1 MKNFYEEDDFM
12 ESENYPFTDEM
23 LKKASDIA
31 LRATIDSY
39 PDPSELH
46 HDFTPKVERNIMRI
60 IGKKRRSGLSR
71 VLRSVACLV
80 LVSAIAF
87 ALVLSFKTEVRAA
100 VFGWVR
106 EQFGSFDRYYFDDG
120 DTANAVYN
128 SAGETNTVQ
137 YVPTWIPDD
146 FEFVEVTERADGE
159 AYRYADQQGIY
170 LDIAYYYNSS
180 NSTVLY
186 LPKTDGSEKS
196 DVLINGNPGIM
207 YIFEDAPE
215 NNTIVWT
222 DSSTDTVLM
231 VSGELDE
238 NELINI
244 AINVKTMKNAVF
256 E

>member
-60 IGKKRRSGLSR
+60 IGKNRRSGLSR

-146 FEFVEVTERADGE
+146 FEFVETQELSNGFSYLYIDK
-159 AYRYADQQGIY
+159 QGMY
-170 LDIAYYYNSS
+170 LDITYMLRSS
-180 NSTVLY
+180 GPTY
-186 LPKTDGSEKS
+186 LSEIKCTEKTDI
-196 DVLINGNPGIM
+196 LINGNPGIM

-215 NNTIVWT
+215 NNTIVWS

>member
-46 HDFTPKVERNIMRI
+46 HDFSPKVERNIMRI
-60 IGKKRRSGLSR
+60 IGKKRRSGLYR

-106 EQFGSFDRYYFDDG
+106 EQFASFDRYYFDDG
-120 DTANAVYN
+120 DTANAAYN

-146 FEFVEVTERADGE
+146 FEFVGVTERADGKT
-159 AYRYADQQGIY
+159 YRYADQQGISLNIFY
-170 LDIAYYYNSS
+170 RLSS
-180 NSTVLY
+180 NQITLY
-186 LPKTDGSEKS
+186 LPKTDGAEKS
-196 DVLINGNPGIM
+196 ELLINGNHGIM

-215 NNTIVWT
+215 NNAIVWI

-231 VSGELDE
+231 VSCELDK

-244 AINVKTMKNAVF
+244 AINVKTMKNAVS

>member
-60 IGKKRRSGLSR
+60 IGKNRRSGLSR

-120 DTANAVYN
+120 DTANAAYN

-146 FEFVEVTERADGE
+146 FEFVGVTERNDGKT
-159 AYRYADQQGIY
+159 YFYVNDQNVY
-170 LDIAYYYNSS
+170 LNITYLLDS
-180 NSTVLY
+180 NGPTY
-186 LPKTDGSEKS
+186 LPETNGAKKSE
-196 DVLINGNPGIM
+196 VLINGNYGIM

>member
-60 IGKKRRSGLSR
+60 IGKNRRSGLSR

-120 DTANAVYN
+120 DTANAAYN

-146 FEFVEVTERADGE
+146 FEFVGVTDDGYGKT
-159 AYRYADQQGIY
+159 YRYMDAQQIF
-170 LDIAYYYNSS
+170 LDIAYRLDSS
-180 NSTVLY
+180 SIALY
-186 LPKTDGSEKS
+186 LPEADGSEIS
-196 DVLINGNPGIM
+196 DILINGNPGIM
-207 YIFEDAPE
+207 YIFKDAPE

>member
-146 FEFVEVTERADGE
+146 FEFVGVTERNDGKT
-159 AYRYADQQGIY
+159 YRYSNQYGEYLNITYMLDYSDGI
-170 LDIAYYYNSS
+170 
-180 NSTVLY
+180 LY
-186 LPKTDGSEKS
+186 LSETKGAEKS
-196 DVLINGNPGIM
+196 EVLINGNPSIM